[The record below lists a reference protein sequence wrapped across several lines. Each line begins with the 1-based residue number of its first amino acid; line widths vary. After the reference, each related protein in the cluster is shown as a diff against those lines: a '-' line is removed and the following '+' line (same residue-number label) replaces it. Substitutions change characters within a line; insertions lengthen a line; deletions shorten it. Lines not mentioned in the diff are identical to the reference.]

1 MTMYPCRGAT
11 AYALLDGPVGPTK
24 YVRVPVPV
32 GTSVGR
38 MLLRPYTDAAKPAK
52 DCTFRVSESIKPAGN
67 HTFRVSE
74 SPKLAGNHTFR
85 VSESPKLAE
94 NHTFRGSEAPNPPGK
109 RPSRG
114 SLSHLNN

>member
-11 AYALLDGPVGPTK
+11 AYALLDGPVGPNK

-74 SPKLAGNHTFR
+74 SPKLA
-85 VSESPKLAE
+85 E